1 VSQVLTMTQTA
12 AEALDA
18 VAASASAP
26 EGAGLRIARDPQP
39 DGTGDLA
46 VTLVDQ
52 PQPTDQIVEGGDTA
66 VFVEAETAP
75 YLDDKV
81 LDAQVQDGQVGFT
94 LAERDAPA

>member
-1 VSQVLTMTQTA
+1 MLTMTQTA

-18 VAASASAP
+18 VVASASAP
-26 EGAGLRIARDPQP
+26 EGAGLRIARDAQP

-46 VTLVDQ
+46 LTLVDQ
-52 PQPTDQIVEGGDTA
+52 PQPTDQVVEGGSAA

-81 LDAQVQDGQVGFT
+81 LDAQVQDGQVGFL
-94 LAERDAPA
+94 LAEQDGPA